1 MLDELDRR
9 IVGALQIDGRAA
21 WSRIAA
27 VLGEPERT
35 VARHGNRLLES
46 GAVTV
51 TALAPRGDSVLVRI
65 RCAPGTAG
73 VCGRTLAHRPD
84 AIFSYVLTGSVDC
97 VAEIICLPEQVADL
111 VLQEL
116 PGIAGLVESNT
127 LPVLRYFRTVHEW
140 RPALLTAA
148 EVEALTE
155 QPPITPEP
163 TGVGGQRLG
172 REERLMLRALAEDG
186 RRTYD
191 EIARIAGVSE
201 PTARRRVEALRR
213 TGAVHIRAVVAPA
226 ALGLGVEALLWIRT
240 QPGTVELVGQL
251 LLKSPYVRYAAVIMG
266 DHQIVADVAVPD
278 KLSLYQLLTSAEWV
292 AHVDSVETSMV
303 IDVLKT
309 SGVQRQSSASRR

>member
-51 TALAPRGDSVLVRI
+51 TALAPRGDAVLVRI
-65 RCAPGTAG
+65 RCTPGTAG

-84 AIFSYVLTGSVDC
+84 AVFSYVLTGSVDC
-97 VAEIICLPEQVADL
+97 VAEIICLPERVADL
-111 VLQEL
+111 VLQER
-116 PGIAGLVESNT
+116 PGIPGLVESNT

-140 RPALLTAA
+140 QPALLTATEAA
-148 EVEALTE
+148 ELTE
-155 QPPITPEP
+155 LPPLTPAP
-163 TGVGGQRLG
+163 TGAGAQRLG
-172 REERLMLRALAEDG
+172 REERLIVRALAEDG

-191 EIARIAGVSE
+191 EIARIAGISE
-201 PTARRRVEALRR
+201 PTARRRVESLRR
-213 TGAVHIRAVVAPA
+213 TGVVHIRAVVAPA

-240 QPGTVELVGQL
+240 QPSTVELVGRL
-251 LLKSPYVRYAAVIMG
+251 LLESPYVRYAAVIMG

-278 KLSLYQLLTSAEWV
+278 KLRLYELLTGADWV
-292 AHVDSVETSMV
+292 AHVESVETSMV
-303 IDVLKT
+303 IEVLKT
-309 SGVQRQSSASRR
+309 SGVQRTRVSGR